1 MLKRFSVFTIA
12 VLFSLAT
19 CVGSTDAQDS
29 FGLGQ
34 TEYVDQNVAVVVGY
48 ADATPGISSTLMI
61 ELVTNSGD
69 LEIATIDVEDDG
81 SFVLFGSNQ
90 LVHAPVSEVV
100 GTLVEPTTG
109 ESLGE
114 IIIVVIND
122 FEDWFDKWKHPDL
135 DGVDTV
141 AELPTGRPCLYNYDW
156 LRPGDGGGDHWGDV
170 TMSTGDYFP
179 NWVEYGDNFDVKNKP
194 YIQAVLQQG
203 KPVKDT
209 YSNSDGTIIPATDAS
224 SGIFKERKILT
235 DGGYVWDNSIPGWKV
250 PDGHVWDPNATPA
263 PGKWVPPGGNQ

>member
-1 MLKRFSVFTIA
+1 MFRFQKQCSMLKRFSVFTIA

-109 ESLGE
+109 ES
-114 IIIVVIND
+114 
-122 FEDWFDKWKHPDL
+122 
-135 DGVDTV
+135 
-141 AELPTGRPCLYNYDW
+141 
-156 LRPGDGGGDHWGDV
+156 PGDGGGDHWGDV